1 LRAPATPVRP
11 GYTARPG
18 EAIHVFRDDDGSFAI
33 GAGRVKITPDDI
45 LFANDV
51 VRDLGRIAHLP
62 EGEAVLRQGDVT
74 GHPVLIAKA
83 DPPTEPP
90 NGWILP
96 DDLAAATARGA
107 AAGPASGGG
116 ARAGTGAGCGST
128 IVYDPADWPRRGDP
142 RSPTSAAIL
151 LLLLRQANANAA
163 GESNPA
169 APDWGVPPAVSAG
182 R

>member
-1 LRAPATPVRP
+1 M
-11 GYTARPG
+11 
-18 EAIHVFRDDDGSFAI
+18 FRDDDGSFAI
-33 GAGRVKITPDDI
+33 GVGRIKIAPDDI

-51 VRDLGRIAHLP
+51 VRDLGRLAYLP
-62 EGEAVLRQGDVT
+62 QGEAVLRQGDAI
-74 GHPVLIAKA
+74 GHPVLITKS

-96 DDLAAATARGA
+96 DDLAAAT
-107 AAGPASGGG
+107 

-163 GESNPA
+163 GESDPA
-169 APDWGVPPAVSAG
+169 APDWGVPALSAD
-182 R
+182 

>member
-1 LRAPATPVRP
+1 
-11 GYTARPG
+11 
-18 EAIHVFRDDDGSFAI
+18 VFRDDDGSFAI
-33 GAGRVKITPDDI
+33 GVGRLKIAPDDI

-51 VRDLGRIAHLP
+51 VRDLGRLAHSP
-62 EGEAVLRQGDVT
+62 EGEAVLRQGDAI
-74 GHPVLIAKA
+74 GQPVLITNA

-107 AAGPASGGG
+107 VAGPADAGEGG
-116 ARAGTGAGCGST
+116 RAGTGAGCGST

-142 RSPTSAAIL
+142 PSPTSAQIL
-151 LLLLRQANANAA
+151 LLLLRQANANGV

-169 APDWGVPPAVSAG
+169 APDWGVPPTGSAG